1 VTLLEAPRTLTASSV
16 ATLNPLTLTFL
27 EQMGLIDEV
36 LALPHS
42 KVDIL
47 RATAGGDEAV
57 ELSYKRLRTK

>member
-1 VTLLEAPRTLTASSV
+1 VTLLEAAKDFNQFRGD
-16 ATLNPLTLTFL
+16 TLNPLTLTFL

-36 LALPHS
+36 LACPTARS
-42 KVDIL
+42 TS